1 MSKAGDNKGSSS
13 CATPEPATLK
23 GMCRAASTEML
34 ARWILKNLDWSGGNS
49 DENGQF
55 LATILEEHRRQC
67 LRSETSSINA
77 APQAVREAEARPRLI
92 SGVQDAGPAAAAP
105 SDKSREGCK
114 TCQGKAEICER
125 VGKAF
130 DDPCRFAPSATRC
143 TACGA
148 KEGEPCRGNC
158 ERAMPSSTRDIDEH
172 GVLHGWRAA
181 IAKACGNNDPV
192 TPDGVER
199 VVAAHV
205 RHHVLG
211 AAPVSASG
219 ATDYSGQAALLRSFA
234 ARIRDFNRP
243 ITPDSVIPHT
253 LEDIAD
259 ELDPVDRK
267 AESPEGHQRS
277 WEDHGGHKL

>member
-1 MSKAGDNKGSSS
+1 MGLEETVSECSDKKQRILVVDGERLD
-13 CATPEPATLK
+13 PA
-23 GMCRAASTEML
+23 
-34 ARWILKNLDWSGGNS
+34 
-49 DENGQF
+49 
-55 LATILEEHRRQC
+55 ILER
-67 LRSETSSINA
+67 L
-77 APQAVREAEARPRLI
+77 AVAEVKVPLL
-92 SGVQDAGPAAAAP
+92 
-105 SDKSREGCK
+105 
-114 TCQGKAEICER
+114 
-125 VGKAF
+125 
-130 DDPCRFAPSATRC
+130 PSATRC

-158 ERAMPSSTRDIDEH
+158 ERAIPSSTRDIDEH